1 MNCIEDMKAF
11 GKLTWVLIL
20 VGFWS
25 CTSSTDELQV
35 RESVYLLHRVS
46 TTAIQGQVTFTE
58 VTPTTV
64 QVAISLTG
72 TEPGMPFPA
81 HLHFGTVTEAGE
93 LAFRLNDVD
102 ATTGESITMLDN
114 EKLAD
119 GELLTFDLLQE
130 MNGSVKIHM
139 NVPEGS
145 AFSNF
150 AVATGNIGTN
160 SREYDPNSITVCV
173 GH

>member
-1 MNCIEDMKAF
+1 MNCIESMKAF
-11 GKLTWVLIL
+11 GKLIWVVIV

-25 CTSSTDELQV
+25 CTSSTDELEV

-46 TTAIQGQVTFTE
+46 TTPVEGQVTFTE
-58 VTPTTV
+58 IAPSTI
-64 QVAISLTG
+64 QVAITLSG
-72 TEPGMPFPA
+72 TVAGMPFPA

-102 ATTGESITMLDN
+102 ASTGESLTILDN
-114 EKLAD
+114 QILAD
-119 GELLTFDLLQE
+119 GEILTFDILQE

-150 AVATGNIGTN
+150 AVATGNIGAN

>member
-1 MNCIEDMKAF
+1 M
-11 GKLTWVLIL
+11 VL

-46 TTAIQGQVTFTE
+46 TTPVEGQVTFTE
-58 VTPTTV
+58 IDPTTIQIEIV
-64 QVAISLTG
+64 LSG
-72 TEPGMPFPA
+72 TEEGMPFPA

-93 LAFRLNDVD
+93 LAFRLTDVD
-102 ATTGESITMLDN
+102 ATTGESITVLEN
-114 EKLAD
+114 QKLSND
-119 GELLTFDLLQE
+119 ELLTFDLLQE

-139 NVPEGS
+139 NVAEGS

-150 AVATGNIGTN
+150 AVATGNIGAN

>member
-1 MNCIEDMKAF
+1 MKAF
-11 GKLTWVLIL
+11 GKLIWIVVM

-25 CTSSTDELQV
+25 CTSGTDELQV
-35 RESVYLLHRVS
+35 RESVYILHRVS
-46 TTAIQGQVTFTE
+46 TTAIEGRVTFTE
-58 VTPTTV
+58 VGPTTV
-64 QVAISLTG
+64 QVAITLSG
-72 TEPGMPFPA
+72 TEEGLPFPA
-81 HLHFGTVTEAGE
+81 HLHFGTVNETGE

-102 ATTGESITMLDN
+102 GATGESITMLEN
-114 EKLAD
+114 ERLTD
-119 GELLTFDLLQE
+119 GSELTYDLLQE
-130 MNGSVKIHM
+130 INGSVKIHM